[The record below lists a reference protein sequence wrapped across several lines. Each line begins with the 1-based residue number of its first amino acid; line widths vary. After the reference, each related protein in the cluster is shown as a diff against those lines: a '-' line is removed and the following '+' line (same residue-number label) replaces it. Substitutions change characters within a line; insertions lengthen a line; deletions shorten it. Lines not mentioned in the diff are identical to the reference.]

1 MPDQAKTGVEG
12 PEQQRMVRDMV
23 REYVK
28 GLCWVMAYY
37 YDGARAHWADG
48 LILHGLPVH
57 LRVPQVAAMDVT
69 YLSIV
74 AGWLRILA
82 C

>member
-1 MPDQAKTGVEG
+1 MWGCCLPAQAKTGVDG

-37 YDGARAHWADG
+37 YDGARAR
-48 LILHGLPVH
+48 HGHVTTCSWPSRGTLP
-57 LRVPQVAAMDVT
+57 P
-69 YLSIV
+69 
-74 AGWLRILA
+74 
-82 C
+82 